1 MLRSLAQLLSLFLI
15 FGVRCYQVL
24 LGPLMGG
31 HCRFVPS
38 CSHYFIEA
46 VRKYGPIKGAGKGI
60 ARICRC
66 HPWHPGG
73 YDPP

>member
-1 MLRSLAQLLSLFLI
+1 MLRFLGHILSGLLI

-24 LGPLMGG
+24 LGPIMGG
-31 HCRFVPS
+31 HCRFMPS

-46 VRKYGPIKGAGKGI
+46 VRKYGPFKGAGKGI